1 MNFFKKIHELF
12 RQKELIVKK
21 SQKHDAN
28 LQKNSTLYFQVG
40 LIICL
45 LATNA
50 LFEMYFETTIPD
62 DPIVYQIPEDAIY
75 IVPPVIEKKPV
86 AMTKP
91 EPKPDFKPQRLVEPP
106 VVVPDDTNLKKEDP
120 QPVIPEPPIKAPPVK
135 PAPPKPPVKTIVHNN
150 EVDQVPVFPGCEGLN
165 TNTERIKCLSNKL
178 TKHVQRKFDTNIAE
192 EKGLN
197 GKQTIR
203 VRFTIDQTGNVTD
216 IKAISKHAALEKEA
230 KRVIAKVP
238 QMKPGIEE
246 NKIVSVIYDLPIIF
260 QVQY

>member
-1 MNFFKKIHELF
+1 
-12 RQKELIVKK
+12 
-21 SQKHDAN
+21 
-28 LQKNSTLYFQVG
+28 
-40 LIICL
+40 
-45 LATNA
+45 
-50 LFEMYFETTIPD
+50 
-62 DPIVYQIPEDAIY
+62 
-75 IVPPVIEKKPV
+75 
-86 AMTKP
+86 
-91 EPKPDFKPQRLVEPP
+91 
-106 VVVPDDTNLKKEDP
+106 
-120 QPVIPEPPIKAPPVK
+120 
-135 PAPPKPPVKTIVHNN
+135 
-150 EVDQVPVFPGCEGLN
+150 VDQVPVFPGCEGLN

-260 QVQY
+260 QVQQY